1 MQNFDKKVNL
11 ILRLN
16 YKVKRLNSFIELNNS
31 PINNSVLMVLQNGNV
46 TKVVNEV
53 NLISKVLINL
63 NYLNY

>member
-1 MQNFDKKVNL
+1 MQNFYKKVNL

-16 YKVKRLNSFIELNNS
+16 YKVKRLNSFIEVNNS